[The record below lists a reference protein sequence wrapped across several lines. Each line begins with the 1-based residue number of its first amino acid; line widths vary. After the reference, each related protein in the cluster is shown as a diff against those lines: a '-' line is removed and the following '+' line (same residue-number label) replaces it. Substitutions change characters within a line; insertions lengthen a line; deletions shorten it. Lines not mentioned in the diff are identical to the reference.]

1 MTSDGL
7 VACLDDVDRRLL
19 DRYQRGLPLVE
30 RPYAAMAESLGV
42 TEQALIER
50 LARLTEMGIIGRVG
64 AVFNHRQAGASELVA
79 VAVPDH
85 RREAVAAII
94 SACPGVN
101 HNYWR
106 EHRYN
111 LWFVVTA
118 PDSTSLELRL
128 TRLEAELATPLLRL
142 PMVQSYHIDL
152 AFALPWAELEEA

>member
-1 MTSDGL
+1 MATDK
-7 VACLDDVDRRLL
+7 VVDELDLIDRRLI
-19 DRYQRGLPLVE
+19 DRYQRSLPLVE
-30 RPYAAMAESLGV
+30 RPFAAMAEELGLD
-42 TEQALIER
+42 EQALIER
-50 LARLTEMGIIGRVG
+50 LQRLCDLGVVGRVG
-64 AVFNHRQAGASELVA
+64 AVFDHRQAGASELVA

-85 RREAVAAII
+85 RREAVAQTIN
-94 SACPGVN
+94 ACPGVN

-128 TRLEAELATPLLRL
+128 TRLEAELGTPLLRL

-152 AFALPWAELEEA
+152 AFALPWAELEES